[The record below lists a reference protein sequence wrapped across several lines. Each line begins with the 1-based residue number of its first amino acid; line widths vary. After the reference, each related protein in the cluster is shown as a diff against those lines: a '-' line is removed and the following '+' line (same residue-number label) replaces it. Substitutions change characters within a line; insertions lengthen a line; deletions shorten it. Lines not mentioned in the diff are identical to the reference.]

1 MDSLNQLWDQLM
13 RKYKIIAAIVIVIAL
28 AIFGLAAGSHITAN
42 ILDLTTGLTIGG
54 GSVISST
61 TGSGAMVLG
70 TSPTLTSP
78 TITGLSLGG
87 TTAFSSLTIGGGSSL
102 STSNQTGT
110 GNLVLATSPTLA
122 TPTLSSPTMTGTAAG
137 SVFTAS
143 TSLAIAGGTALTT
156 TNQTGTGNL
165 VLNTSPTIAG
175 PTFTGTAAGSLL
187 TLSTSLAIGGGTP
200 LTSTNQTGTGNLVLS
215 LSPTLTGVANAALV
229 KTNQT
234 LSVTGANYTTSAT
247 TLAAAGVI
255 TGLNFTGPVSLASN
269 WNFKCDVVYSQ
280 ATGAAANLW
289 GVISAGTAPTS
300 LGMSA
305 EILTNQTG
313 SMNASAVN
321 GITGATATTVVTST
335 PSAFGAIG
343 TAADMFTAHL
353 WGTLEA
359 PSNATPSQVGIAVA
373 SGSASDAVTVYR
385 DLSACWWF

>member
-1 MDSLNQLWDQLM
+1 MKQ
-13 RKYKIIAAIVIVIAL
+13 KKHKILAAIAIVIGL

-54 GSVISST
+54 GGVISST

-110 GNLVLATSPTLA
+110 GNLVLNTSPTIA
-122 TPTLSSPTMTGTAAG
+122 GPTFTGTAAG
-137 SVFTAS
+137 SIFTAS
-143 TSLAIAGGTALTT
+143 TSLAIGGGTALTSS
-156 TNQTGTGNL
+156 NQTGTGNL

-175 PTFTGTAAGSLL
+175 PTFTGTAAGSIF
-187 TLSTSLAIGGGTP
+187 TASTSLAIGGGTA
-200 LTSTNQTGTGNLVLS
+200 LTSSNQTGTGNLVLS

-234 LSVTGANYTTSAT
+234 LAVTGSNYTTSAT

-280 ATGAAANLW
+280 ATAAAANLW

-300 LGMSA
+300 LGMAA

-313 SMNASAVN
+313 TMNAGAVN

-335 PSAFGAIG
+335 PSAFGVIG
-343 TAADMFTAHL
+343 TAGDMFTAHL

-385 DLSACWWF
+385 DLSSCWWF